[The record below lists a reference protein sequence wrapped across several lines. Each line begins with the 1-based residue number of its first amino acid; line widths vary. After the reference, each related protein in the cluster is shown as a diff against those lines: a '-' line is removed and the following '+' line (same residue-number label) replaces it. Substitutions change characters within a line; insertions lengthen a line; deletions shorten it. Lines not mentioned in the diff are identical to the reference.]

1 MRGASA
7 GARLTAVFE
16 APSFGKPIVVYDV
29 SSVGAQAYMAVAREL
44 IDRTAAAS
52 ASGEGA

>member
-1 MRGASA
+1 
-7 GARLTAVFE
+7 
-16 APSFGKPIVVYDV
+16 VVYDV